1 MLLAAT
7 RLSGTDGVSLEARK
21 VREGLEALGHRV
33 FALAGA
39 LDSDWEGAELPEM
52 HFQSPLARRFQARA
66 FGPGPEDPELVL
78 ALIRAGRELEER
90 LAAALGG
97 YRPDLLLVENAW
109 AIPLHLPL
117 ALALFGLWQRLGV
130 PALSH
135 NHDYFWERRRF
146 LKNRVPSLLARYFPP
161 AGPGQ
166 LSINTLEQA
175 ELRFRRG
182 LDSHLLPNVMD
193 FDRSPPGLDGYN
205 ADFRESLGIGD
216 RLLLLQPTRV
226 VPRKRIEKSLD
237 LAAALRERGFDPVV
251 LVTHAAGD
259 EGYRYQERLR
269 AYARAK
275 GVDLR
280 FAADRVARTRGRAGG
295 RKVYSLWD
303 AYLHADLVTY
313 PSVYEGF
320 GNALLEAVWMR
331 RPVVVG
337 RYPVYLIDIRPKGFR
352 FVEVEDHITPEVV
365 EQVVRLLDDAELRRS
380 VVEHNRELAR
390 RHFGYGTLRKVTR
403 AALDEAVARA
413 RGAQWPS

>member
-1 MLLAAT
+1 MRVLLAAT

-33 FALAGA
+33 FALAGT
-39 LDSDWEGAELPEM
+39 LDPDWEGVEVPEM
-52 HFQSPLARRFQARA
+52 HFQSPLARRFQPRA
-66 FGPGPEDPELVL
+66 FAPGPEDPGRTRAVL
-78 ALIRAGRELEER
+78 RAGRALADRLEAS
-90 LAAALGG
+90 LAGV
-97 YRPDLLLVENAW
+97 RPQLLLVENAW

-117 ALALFGLWQRLGV
+117 AVALFRLWRALGV

-146 LKNRVPSLLARYFPP
+146 LENRVPTLLARYFPP

-166 LSINTLEQA
+166 LSINTLQQA
-175 ELRFRRG
+175 QLRRRRG
-182 LDSHLLPNVMD
+182 LDSRLLPNVMD
-193 FDRSPPGLDGYN
+193 FDRSPPGPDDYN
-205 ADFRESLGIGD
+205 ADFRESLGIGN

-237 LAAALRERGFDPVV
+237 LAAALRDRGYDPVV

-259 EGYRYQERLR
+259 EGYRYQEGLR

-280 FAADRVARTRGRAGG
+280 FAAGRVARRRGWAGG
-295 RKVYSLWD
+295 EKVYSLWD

-313 PSVYEGF
+313 PSAYEGF

-331 RPVVVG
+331 RPLLVG
-337 RYPVYLIDIRPKGFR
+337 RYPVYLSDIRPLGFR
-352 FVEVEDHITPEVV
+352 FVEVGARVDAGA
-365 EQVVRLLDDAELRRS
+365 VRGVLRFLRDPGYAREAAEANYRI
-380 VVEHNRELAR
+380 AA
-390 RHFGYGTLRKVTR
+390 RHFGYPRLKSVLRE
-403 AALDEAVARA
+403 ALVEARRSAT
-413 RGAQWPS
+413 